1 MYKNVKILFVC
12 PYFSSFIQQDL
23 DLLKKHFDVRI
34 GHYTGLMSIP
44 KILKG
49 VLWSDL
55 TFSWFADTHA
65 FWAVLLSKIFK
76 KKSIVVV
83 GGFEVAKVPE
93 INYGLMRSPLST
105 RRVKY
110 VLENADKILTVD
122 DSLKTDAI
130 GNTGVNGKNILTV
143 PTGYDSS
150 KWKCDGK
157 KENLVIT
164 VGYVNWSVVKRKG
177 FETFVKSAE
186 YVPNTKFALIGK
198 HIDSSIDYLNSISPS
213 NVEFTGFVS
222 DNELLEWYRKAKV
235 YCQLSRYEG
244 LPNALCETML
254 CECVPVG
261 TRYCGIPTAIGDTGF
276 YVPYGDPETTAE
288 AIEKALKSDNGK
300 TVRERVKKM
309 FPFEKREKKLK
320 QIIYSLTDKV
330 L

>member
-34 GHYTGLMSIP
+34 GHYTSLMSIP

-65 FWAVLLSKIFK
+65 FWAVLLSKMFK

-122 DSLKTDAI
+122 DSLKADAI

-198 HIDSSIDYLNSISPS
+198 HIDSSIDYLKSISPS

-222 DNELLEWYRKAKV
+222 DNELLEWYQKAKV

>member
-34 GHYTGLMSIP
+34 GHYTSLMSIP

-65 FWAVLLSKIFK
+65 FWAVLLSKMFR

-198 HIDSSIDYLNSISPS
+198 HIDSSIDYLKSISPS

-222 DNELLEWYRKAKV
+222 DNELLEWYQKAKV

-309 FPFEKREKKLK
+309 FPSEKREKKLK